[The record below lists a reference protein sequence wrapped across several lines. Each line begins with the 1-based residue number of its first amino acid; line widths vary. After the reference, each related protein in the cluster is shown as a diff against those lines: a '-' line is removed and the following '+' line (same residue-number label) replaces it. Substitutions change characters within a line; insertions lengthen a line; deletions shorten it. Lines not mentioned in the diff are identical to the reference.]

1 LKSIGKILFKYRSYT
16 PIPFVVLII
25 LFADPNI
32 YSLIIG
38 FSLSLSGEIIRI
50 WAVSFA
56 GSETRTTNGVGGTQ
70 LVTQGPYSILRNP
83 LYIGNIIIYTGFG
96 IMSYS
101 IFPYLQIFGLLFFI
115 FQYYTIILNEEE
127 YLQTK
132 FNENFHLYK
141 KYVNR
146 FFPSFKKIPEEINS
160 NLEFDLKEGI
170 KSERRSIQAFL
181 IISVF
186 ILLIFIFQIKIK

>member
-1 LKSIGKILFKYRSYT
+1 
-16 PIPFVVLII
+16 
-25 LFADPNI
+25 
-32 YSLIIG
+32 
-38 FSLSLSGEIIRI
+38 
-50 WAVSFA
+50 
-56 GSETRTTNGVGGTQ
+56 
-70 LVTQGPYSILRNP
+70 VTQGPYSILRNP